1 MRRSLR
7 GAAAVAV
14 LGAALAACGGSS
26 SGGKYVPPKGPVV
39 DSVTIDA
46 GNLYFKPENVAVE
59 AGNVRIT
66 MVNVESGAHTLVI
79 EGVPRFELAVNGKG
93 SKDSNVVALKAGD
106 YAFYCTLPGHR
117 SAGMEGDL
125 TVG

>member
-1 MRRSLR
+1 MAR
-7 GAAAVAV
+7 
-14 LGAALAACGGSS
+14 
-26 SGGKYVPPKGPVV
+26 PP
-39 DSVTIDA
+39 
-46 GNLYFKPENVAVE
+46 
-59 AGNVRIT
+59 
-66 MVNVESGAHTLVI
+66 I